1 MMSWNR
7 LPLVDSIIVSATFPS
22 NGDIP
27 VVVIG
32 KKRMNESVE
41 IVNAFQGKEAV
52 ELYKKLTGVKK

>member
-1 MMSWNR
+1 MSWNR

-32 KKRMNESVE
+32 RKRMNESVE
-41 IVNAFQGKEAV
+41 IVNAFQGECPTAHCCRC
-52 ELYKKLTGVKK
+52 